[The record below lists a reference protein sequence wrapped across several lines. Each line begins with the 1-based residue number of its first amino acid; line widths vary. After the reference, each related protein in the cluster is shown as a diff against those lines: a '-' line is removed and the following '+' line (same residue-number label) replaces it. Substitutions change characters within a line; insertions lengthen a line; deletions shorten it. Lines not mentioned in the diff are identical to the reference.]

1 MTISNETKVGA
12 LSAVAIALLVIG
24 FNFLK
29 GKNIGRKST
38 HYFAVFK
45 DIQGLTNSNPVV
57 INGKQV
63 GNINK
68 TDGGVDMRRIVV
80 DINMTEN
87 VIIPSD
93 AVAVINKSL
102 LGNVQ
107 LDIRLGNSSTTLKN
121 LDTIKTILSDNL
133 IADAMKRLDPVF
145 FQVTSAVKS
154 LDTLLGRVNI
164 VFDPGSRNNIKGML
178 DNLNKTTASLA
189 ISSASLQGLLNAQT
203 GTLAKTLDNVS
214 SFTGALKNNNEKLSQ
229 TMTNVATTTEKF
241 SRLDF
246 EKTLNTLNATVTDLK
261 AAVGKI
267 SSNDG
272 SLGLLLNDTKLY
284 NNLNATSNKIN
295 LLLDDVRVNP
305 KRYVNISVF
314 GKKDKG
320 VPLMV
325 PLPDTVNAP
334 YLIKP
339 KNL

>member
-45 DIQGLTNSNPVV
+45 DIQGLSNSNPVV

-63 GNINK
+63 GNINN
-68 TDGGVDMRRIVV
+68 TDGGLDMRRIVV

-87 VIIPSD
+87 VIIPTD

-107 LDIRLGNSSTTLKN
+107 LDIRLGNSSTNLKN

-133 IADAMKRLDPVF
+133 IADAMKKLDPVF
-145 FQVTSAVKS
+145 FQVTNAVKS
-154 LDTLLGRVNI
+154 LDTLLGRVNV

-178 DNLNKTTASLA
+178 ENLNKTTANLA
-189 ISSASLQGLLNAQT
+189 ISSASLQGLLNAQS
-203 GTLAKTLDNVS
+203 GALAKTLNNVS
-214 SFTGALKNNNEKLSQ
+214 SFTGALKDNNEKLNQ
-229 TMTNVATTTEKF
+229 TMTNVASTTEKF

-261 AAVGKI
+261 SAVGKI
-267 SSNDG
+267 SSKDG

-284 NNLNATSNKIN
+284 YNLNATSNKIN
-295 LLLDDVRVNP
+295 LLLDDVRMNP
-305 KRYVNISVF
+305 KRYVNFSVF
-314 GKKDKG
+314 GKKDKNG
-320 VPLMV
+320 PLLV

-334 YLIKP
+334 YLVKP
-339 KNL
+339 